1 MADISDVEQAVAD
14 SVTAILYP
22 AGTDQSSVIG
32 ALCRIYRGWPNAA
45 TLNPDLSAGAVNIT
59 ITIDNDSGRTTTRY
73 LQEWQT
79 KSAQPGVAA
88 IASAQAITISGAPAA
103 GDLVGAIVDGKSF
116 VYRVRAG
123 DNPELVASNLGGL
136 VRETRVAN
144 VHQATVNIPGA
155 MVVKVR
161 TTCDNAAF
169 TESRRQEKDLRIAF
183 WCPTPEIR
191 DSITAA
197 VDLAIDRSSFVSLP
211 DGTQARIVYRNTSSY
226 DQAQSALLYRR
237 DLIYTIEY
245 PTVSIV
251 QQPSMIF
258 GAAGINGHITYG

>member
-22 AGTDQSSVIG
+22 TGTDQASIIG

-59 ITIDNDSGRTTTRY
+59 VTTDNESGRTTTRY

-88 IASAQAITISGAPAA
+88 TASASIITISGVPAA
-103 GDLVGAIVDGKSF
+103 GDLVGAIIDGKSF
-116 VYRVRAG
+116 VYRIQAG
-123 DNPELVASNLGGL
+123 DNPELVASNLAGL
-136 VRETRVAN
+136 VRATRVAN
-144 VHQATVNIPGA
+144 VHQATVRIPGA
-155 MVVKVR
+155 TLVKVR
-161 TTCDNAAF
+161 TTCDRAAF
-169 TESRRQEKDLRIAF
+169 AESRRQEKDLRIAF

-191 DSITAA
+191 DSVTAV
-197 VDLAIDRSSFVSLP
+197 VDLAIDRFSFVPLP
-211 DGTQARIVYRNTSSY
+211 DNTQARIAYRNTSSY

-245 PTVSIV
+245 PTVSVV

-258 GAAGINGHITYG
+258 GAAGINGNITYG